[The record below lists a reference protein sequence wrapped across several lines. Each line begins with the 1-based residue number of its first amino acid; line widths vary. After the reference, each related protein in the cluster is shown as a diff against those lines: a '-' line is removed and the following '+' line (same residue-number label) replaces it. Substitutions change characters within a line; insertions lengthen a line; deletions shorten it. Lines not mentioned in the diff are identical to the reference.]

1 MPAWIIILTSSSYR
15 ASRARENNW
24 CGKEEATDKKKRRT
38 AGSWRK
44 IP

>member
-1 MPAWIIILTSSSYR
+1 MENYFNVLTEPVVLERIIGV
-15 ASRARENNW
+15 A
-24 CGKEEATDKKKRRT
+24 KEEATDKKKRRT